1 MSKEA
6 SAWMPFYIGDYLGD
20 TQRLTTE
27 QHGAYL
33 LLILDYWRNGAAPD
47 DDAVLQQITKLD
59 SKGWKRCRPAISRL
73 FKIVDGEWR
82 HKRIEH
88 ELDRARANTERRSS
102 KAKDGADAKWGDSA
116 DGAKGRHLRSER
128 LAAARKIA
136 THTAAEWERMKELC
150 GNTCVRCGAD
160 GQLVK
165 DHIKPIYQGGSDGI
179 ENLQPLCKPCNSS
192 KGPEAID
199 HRPSGWQNAFGMPA
213 KMPAPASAPQSPSP
227 EANASPREGD
237 FSMVEFTAD
246 LCRDAGVPIPDH
258 GAAEKNR
265 LTIEG
270 WIGAGADRDLI
281 RATVTQRCA
290 NLRTSPRSLAFFD
303 KPVLGAV
310 EQRNADASALSA
322 STGSIIDR
330 VLGRSA
336 A

>member
-33 LLILDYWRNGAAPD
+33 LLILDYWRNGPAPD

-73 FKIVDGEWR
+73 FQTVDGEWR
-82 HKRIEH
+82 HKRIDA
-88 ELDRARANTERRSS
+88 ELVKAKANADRRSEKAS
-102 KAKDGADAKWGDSA
+102 KAAQARWGDSPK
-116 DGAKGRHLRSER
+116 DAKSN
-128 LAAARKIA
+128 A
-136 THTAAEWERMKELC
+136 
-150 GNTCVRCGAD
+150 
-160 GQLVK
+160 
-165 DHIKPIYQGGSDGI
+165 
-179 ENLQPLCKPCNSS
+179 
-192 KGPEAID
+192 
-199 HRPSGWQNAFGMPA
+199 PSMPQA
-213 KMPAPASAPQSPSP
+213 LLGECPPQSPSP

-246 LCRDAGVPIPDH
+246 LCRDAGVPLPDH
-258 GAAEKNR
+258 GAADKNR
-265 LTIEG
+265 LTIES

-281 RATVTQRCA
+281 RQTVTQRCA

-303 KPVLGAV
+303 KPVRDA
-310 EQRNADASALSA
+310 ADARRTAQSQLSA
-322 STGSIIDR
+322 DTGSLVDR
-330 VLGRSA
+330 ILKRDA